1 MVPLSSLI
9 TITHEE
15 GVRALWKGFVPK
27 VLQLTPGRGILLRS
41 VTETDWAPGIGQPPG
56 QQLRQGKSSLLSLSP
71 LLGFLPVLKAA
82 SSSPT
87 TRPCQLCPC
96 THPAARR
103 RDCCQWKY
111 QVPVQMQSSL
121 P

>member
-1 MVPLSSLI
+1 MLS
-9 TITHEE
+9 
-15 GVRALWKGFVPK
+15 GKGLYQKSFD
-27 VLQLTPGRGILLRS
+27 LLLVEASYCTLSPRQ
-41 VTETDWAPGIGQPPG
+41 IG

-87 TRPCQLCPC
+87 TRPCHLCPC

-121 P
+121 PPVPP